1 MTVEYMRA
9 ITERY
14 QSIGYTPYR
23 WYTAEAPPAWTPL
36 AKPLSEC
43 RVGVLSS
50 AGAYALGQVA
60 YHYKD
65 DASIRRIPAS
75 TPEGNL
81 RFSHVTEN
89 YLVDARRDPGCVLP
103 LRAMQTLAAEGFI
116 GEVAGDAFSCMGG
129 IYSQRRV
136 REALAPAL
144 LEAFKAQ
151 KVDAALLV
159 AL

>member
-1 MTVEYMRA
+1 MR
-9 ITERY
+9 
-14 QSIGYTPYR
+14 P
-23 WYTAEAPPAWTPL
+23 
-36 AKPLSEC
+36 
-43 RVGVLSS
+43 
-50 AGAYALGQVA
+50 
-60 YHYKD
+60 
-65 DASIRRIPAS
+65 SIRRIPAS
-75 TPEGNL
+75 TPDDKL

-89 YLVDARRDPGCVLP
+89 YLVDARHDPGCVLP
-103 LRAMQTLAAEGFI
+103 LRAMATLAEEGFI

-151 KVDAALLV
+151 EVDAALLV